1 MHLLFRDRSKLLL
14 NWSIEWI
21 GWFIFNLVRCSILIY
36 ILNKWLY
43 LCQNVYKNDKN
54 YSLHPFHH
62 LIWITEENFQRF
74 VNISRPRN
82 TNSWWFIRAIKV
94 ESMSHKNVITR
105 VIVAATHQL
114 ARHFLFQIH
123 FDLFQRFREIAL
135 QIIMIMLCRTA
146 ANKEYIFVCSQRVI

>member
-1 MHLLFRDRSKLLL
+1 M
-14 NWSIEWI
+14 
-21 GWFIFNLVRCSILIY
+21 
-36 ILNKWLY
+36 Y

-54 YSLHPFHH
+54 YYLHPFHH

>member
-1 MHLLFRDRSKLLL
+1 MHLLFRDRSKHLL
-14 NWSIEWI
+14 NWSMECI
-21 GWFIFNLVRCSILIY
+21 GWFIFNLVRCSSLLY

-43 LCQNVYKNDKN
+43 LCLNVDKNDKN

-74 VNISRPRN
+74 VNIIRPKN

-105 VIVAATHQL
+105 VIVAATHQQ
-114 ARHFLFQIH
+114 ARHLLFQIH
-123 FDLFQRFREIAL
+123 FDHLNFFKDSERSHF
-135 QIIMIMLCRTA
+135 
-146 ANKEYIFVCSQRVI
+146 KS